1 MALSPK
7 KIITTTAEASRNP
20 GIFFESLRKAE
31 TEPLDGS
38 IFIKNDNTL
47 DKYIFESAIPA
58 FTYSVT
64 SGPSGPY
71 GSSSIFKPVLSP
83 VKEVEE
89 TEELNDEL
97 NDYDGGSRSSK
108 IEVDEYLFIVIV
120 FMHGGYPI
128 DNTKTPITSITK
140 RNAPLINPGNKFDG
154 YESLTICG
162 AAPPS
167 QINVGIPN
175 LLREVYHPIVMGN
188 LDRFSTLLTEKIS
201 SVEIQAPS
209 PSPSPSPS
217 PTQPSKLHK
226 SSSRSRS
233 RSTSYKPRSISN
245 FKKGGGGKKLKK
257 SKSKFKEVQ
266 PTPATPATPAAITL
280 VSSVPRSSIH
290 SKASKFSRFPK
301 LVSTIQKVSHGI
313 KSRLFSLVKGCVK
326 IVMDN
331 FKVDYAV
338 LNVSGESY
346 NITQTNVVN
355 AIICRSQ
362 HGALKINDDLFDAF
376 SYNLFWGLRQHDQ
389 QYFFENCRVAISQAV
404 PGSDSYIKRMC
415 AFENAGERFPCIRS
429 IVKGGRYNADHVEK
443 TYSYHP
449 IHDKDVGLGVRI
461 YRYNMLSDKNDKR
474 GVYIK
479 SETSF
484 IDIRLGEISAGKSPD
499 PTLGEYY
506 GITLSEISLVISNK
520 IDQEYFGGN
529 SGKKRVSIIDIS
541 CSSFFQAQSDVP
553 RSDLGIGIG
562 GRSKQ
567 SIRNKTKRKNER
579 NERNERKG
587 RSKSKIRNRRMSKRT
602 RKILKNRRRS

>member
-7 KIITTTAEASRNP
+7 KIITTTAEASRKP
-20 GIFFESLRKAE
+20 GNFFESLRKAE

-89 TEELNDEL
+89 TEELND
-97 NDYDGGSRSSK
+97 YGGGSRSSK

-175 LLREVYHPIVMGN
+175 LLDEVYHPVVMGN

-209 PSPSPSPS
+209 PASAPFHEPR

-233 RSTSYKPRSISN
+233 RSRSYKPRSISN

-389 QYFFENCRVAISQAV
+389 QYFYENCRDAISQAV
-404 PGSDSYIKRMC
+404 PGSDSCIKRQY
-415 AFENAGERFPCIRS
+415 ALANAYERFPCIRS
-429 IVKGGRYNADHVEK
+429 IVKGGLYNAAHVEK
-443 TYSYHP
+443 TYSYH
-449 IHDKDVGLGVRI
+449 DVNDFGVGLGVRI
-461 YRYNMLSDKNDKR
+461 YGYNMVSAKNDKR
-474 GVYIK
+474 EISVT
-479 SETSF
+479 SETRF
-484 IDIRLGEISAGKSPD
+484 IDIGLGEIFAGKSPD
-499 PTLGEYY
+499 PNLGEYY

-520 IDQEYFGGN
+520 IDEEYFGGN
-529 SGKKRVSIIDIS
+529 SEKKRVSIIDIS
-541 CSSFFQAQSDVP
+541 CSSFFQAQPSIPVIP
-553 RSDLGIGIG
+553 EYIGIG

-567 SIRNKTKRKNER
+567 SIRNKTKRKNDR

-602 RKILKNRRRS
+602 RKNMKK